1 MLTTKVQMVRECRK
15 KTNKSSN
22 ERENL
27 QIETDVAKLKI
38 LNQFKVNFVKK
49 KTCKGIIRENML

>member
-15 KTNKSSN
+15 TNKSSN
-22 ERENL
+22 ERENH

-49 KTCKGIIRENML
+49 KTCKGIIREKKL